1 MKNWDPLSIFKYLTG
16 SPTMHLVMLMNYY
29 FTAPLMAEDTTAL
42 DFEAK
47 SNLINRMWYS
57 HMYSALAFFVLE
69 SGFLEL
75 FIEPSIIIPSLSLF
89 IQIICYQGIVFEEL
103 NFFIYRQLSYMN
115 TDGEKGLFADF
126 ERWDIL
132 IMLDIVLFLSNILML
147 FIFCIGTTYTGNIDI
162 RQEDIHECCGKD
174 FMEGN
179 VDTKKFT
186 IQVNS
191 LAIGNAVYLYLIYID
206 VF

>member
-29 FTAPLMAEDTTAL
+29 LTEPLKAEDTIASN
-42 DFEAK
+42 FEPK
-47 SNLINRMWYS
+47 SDLINRMWYS

-132 IMLDIVLFLSNILML
+132 IMLDVVLFLSNILMI
-147 FIFCIGTTYTGNIDI
+147 FIFCIGTTFTGNIDI
-162 RQEDIHECCGKD
+162 RQEDINECCGKD

>member
-16 SPTMHLVMLMNYY
+16 SPTMHLVMLMNYH
-29 FTAPLMAEDTTAL
+29 FTAPLTAEDTTAL

-47 SNLINRMWYS
+47 SNLINRMWCS

-103 NFFIYRQLSYMN
+103 NFFFYRELPFMN

-132 IMLDIVLFLSNILML
+132 IMLDIVLFLSNILMI
-147 FIFCIGTTYTGNIDI
+147 FIYCIGRTFTGEIDV
-162 RQEDIHECCGKD
+162 RSQGMGKD
-174 FMEGN
+174 FMEDN

-191 LAIGNAVYLYLIYID
+191 LAIGNALYLYLIYID